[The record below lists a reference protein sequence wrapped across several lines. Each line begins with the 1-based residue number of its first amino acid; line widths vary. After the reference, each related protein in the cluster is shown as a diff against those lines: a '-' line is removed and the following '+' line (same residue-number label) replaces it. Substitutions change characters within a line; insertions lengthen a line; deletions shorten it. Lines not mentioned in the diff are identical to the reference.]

1 MNPRS
6 FPLQVTAAFTG
17 HVALG
22 SCQLYLNHLLIDPTF
37 PNDFPNDFQERL
49 RSSLGVVQV
58 TSQWSAKMAFSAM
71 AILGTAVGRSAGGL
85 SRILADHGRHGSV
98 GLLTRGTAPY
108 SSSSVSAE
116 PREEMPYDVCIV
128 GAGPAGLAAAIRIKQ
143 LRGDDTTV
151 CVLEKGA
158 EVGAHSISGNVFDP
172 RALDELLPD
181 WKEREGVPVRQRVTS
196 DRSYFLRSSG
206 GAWPLPTPPT
216 MKNEGKAF
224 VISLSQLT
232 RWLSEIAEES
242 GVDVFPGFSASEVLY
257 NEEKDEGGLDEVMG
271 VATADMGY
279 AKDGTRKD
287 TFERG
292 IELKARCTLF
302 AEGCR

>member
-1 MNPRS
+1 M
-6 FPLQVTAAFTG
+6 V
-17 HVALG
+17 
-22 SCQLYLNHLLIDPTF
+22 
-37 PNDFPNDFQERL
+37 
-49 RSSLGVVQV
+49 
-58 TSQWSAKMAFSAM
+58 WSAKMASSAMM

-108 SSSSVSAE
+108 SSSSVSQAE

>member
-1 MNPRS
+1 
-6 FPLQVTAAFTG
+6 
-17 HVALG
+17 
-22 SCQLYLNHLLIDPTF
+22 
-37 PNDFPNDFQERL
+37 
-49 RSSLGVVQV
+49 
-58 TSQWSAKMAFSAM
+58 
-71 AILGTAVGRSAGGL
+71 
-85 SRILADHGRHGSV
+85 
-98 GLLTRGTAPY
+98 
-108 SSSSVSAE
+108 
-116 PREEMPYDVCIV
+116 MPYDVCIV

-216 MKNEGKAF
+216 MKNEGKAY